1 MLKDYKIEQNDTD
14 EVTDEDEEVNEMQIL
29 MS

>member
-14 EVTDEDEEVNEMQIL
+14 EVSDEDKDVNHMQIL
-29 MS
+29 IA